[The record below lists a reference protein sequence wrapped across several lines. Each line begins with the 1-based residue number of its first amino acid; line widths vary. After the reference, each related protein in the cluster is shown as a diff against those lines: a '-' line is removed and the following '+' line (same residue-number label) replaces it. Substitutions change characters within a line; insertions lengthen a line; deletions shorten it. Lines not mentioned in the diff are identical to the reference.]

1 MKYSALDVAR
11 YVVNYVNSN
20 KGSISNLKLQKILY
34 YIQAAFL
41 VENGT
46 GCFNDAIMCWRHG
59 PVIKNVYD
67 EFNQYGD
74 HNIPFQGRR
83 DKLTIQNGKLVI
95 VEENFSDSI
104 ICEDDKK
111 EINKV
116 INGLMQYDPWYL
128 VDRTHEEDPWKY
140 LSCYNVEITPNRI
153 KHYFN
158 NHKER
163 IYGKFN

>member
-1 MKYSALDVAR
+1 MYSALDIAR

-20 KGSISNLKLQKILY
+20 NDSISNLKLQKILY

-46 GCFNDAIMCWRHG
+46 GCFNDAILCWRHG

-74 HNIPFQGRR
+74 QNIPYQGRR
-83 DKLTIQNGKLVI
+83 NKFTIQNGRLAI
-95 VEENFSDSI
+95 IEEKFSNDM
-104 ICEDDKK
+104 ICQEDK
-111 EINKV
+111 ERINKV
-116 INGLMQYDPWYL
+116 VNSLMPYDPWFL
-128 VDRTHEEDPWKY
+128 VDRTHEEEPWKS
-140 LSCYNVEITPNRI
+140 LSTYNVEITTSNI
-153 KHYFN
+153 EKYFSK
-158 NHKER
+158 HKER